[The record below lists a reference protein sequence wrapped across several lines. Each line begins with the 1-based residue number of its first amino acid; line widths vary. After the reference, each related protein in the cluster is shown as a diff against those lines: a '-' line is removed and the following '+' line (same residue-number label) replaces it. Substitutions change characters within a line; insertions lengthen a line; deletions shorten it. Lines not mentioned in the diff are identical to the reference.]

1 MLDFI
6 SLTFVQ
12 HALLACFFASITCGV
27 VGTFILLN
35 RLVFLAGGTAHAAYG
50 GVGLAI
56 CFQLPV
62 LPSLL
67 VFSSVASLIM
77 GSLSIEKTERTEVFT
92 GALWAVGMAVGI
104 LALDFTEGY
113 NVDLMSYLFGSILA
127 VSNLDLI
134 IMGVIVI
141 LIVAVVIWRYDDFL
155 LVSFDRQYAQ
165 TRNVP
170 VNLIYYLLLLI
181 IALATVLLIR
191 VVGIILTIALLTI
204 PPFIGMRYASRLW
217 KMMLI
222 GICCSLFFSI
232 GGLFLAYFFD
242 ITASAA
248 IIMLAVVSLALV
260 LGQEAITVYRRKRH
274 ILAELTEKEL

>member
-1 MLDFI
+1 MVDFL
-6 SLTFVQ
+6 SLGFVQ
-12 HALLACFFASITCGV
+12 HALWACLFASITCGV

-50 GVGLAI
+50 GIGLAI
-56 CFQLPV
+56 CFQLPI

-67 VFSSVASLIM
+67 AFSCLTSLVM
-77 GSLSIEKTERTEVFT
+77 GSLSIQKTDRTEVLT

-127 VSNLDLI
+127 VSNQDLT
-134 IMGVIVI
+134 IMGAIVVA
-141 LIVAVVIWRYDDFL
+141 IVAVVVWRYDDFL
-155 LVSFDRQYAQ
+155 LVSFDRPYAR

-170 VNLIYYLLLLI
+170 VSIIYFLLLI
-181 IALATVLLIR
+181 ITALATVLLIR

-204 PPFIGMRYASRLW
+204 PPFIGMRYANRLW

-222 GICCSLFFSI
+222 GTGCSLFFSV
-232 GGLFLAYFFD
+232 GGLLIAYYFNL
-242 ITASAA
+242 TASAA
-248 IIMLAVVSLALV
+248 IIMLAAVTLAVVLSE
-260 LGQEAITVYRRKRH
+260 EAFMVWRRKKQ
-274 ILAELTEKEL
+274 ILSQLSSQ